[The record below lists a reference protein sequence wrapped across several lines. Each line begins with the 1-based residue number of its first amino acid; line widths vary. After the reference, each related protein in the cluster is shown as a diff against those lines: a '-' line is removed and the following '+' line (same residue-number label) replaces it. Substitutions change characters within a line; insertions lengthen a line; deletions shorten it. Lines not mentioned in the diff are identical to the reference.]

1 MPKSLLPYEG
11 LTVEALFA
19 PIRLTLLQPLFIGP
33 LLLGLYRFPSF
44 VTKLL
49 PPNVHEVVRST
60 YLLKGLGILF
70 GIGLLRKVNNRLS
83 QLVLN
88 NFTKDK
94 TWDWT
99 KEIVVVTGG
108 SGGIGG
114 LIVRMFA
121 ENNIKVIILDVSA
134 PTSTTKLSN
143 VYFYQ
148 VDITSSE
155 KIRDVAEK
163 IRKDHGDPTVLINNA
178 GVGINK
184 TILDETEAEMR
195 LVFEVNTIAHF
206 LLVKELIPA
215 MIKRNHGHIVT
226 VASMASFMI
235 HAQNVDYACSK
246 ASALAF
252 HEGLSQELKSRYNAK
267 KNRPPDL
274 GSNSANFDIDA
285 KIKL

>member
-33 LLLGLYRFPSF
+33 LLLGLHRYPSF

-70 GIGLLRKVNNRLS
+70 GIGLLRKIKHGIGQKRLW
-83 QLVLN
+83 
-88 NFTKDK
+88 F
-94 TWDWT
+94 
-99 KEIVVVTGG
+99 VVVTGG
-108 SGGIGG
+108 SGGIGS
-114 LIVRMFA
+114 LIVRKFA

-134 PTSTTKLSN
+134 PTLTTKMSN

-178 GVGINK
+178 GVGANK

-215 MIKRNHGHIVT
+215 MIKRDHGHIAT
-226 VASMASFMI
+226 VASMASFMV

-252 HEGLSQELKSRYNAK
+252 HEGLSQELKSRYNAQK
-267 KNRPPDL
+267 VRTT
-274 GSNSANFDIDA
+274 
-285 KIKL
+285 

>member
-1 MPKSLLPYEG
+1 M
-11 LTVEALFA
+11 
-19 PIRLTLLQPLFIGP
+19 
-33 LLLGLYRFPSF
+33 
-44 VTKLL
+44 
-49 PPNVHEVVRST
+49 
-60 YLLKGLGILF
+60 
-70 GIGLLRKVNNRLS
+70 
-83 QLVLN
+83 
-88 NFTKDK
+88 
-94 TWDWT
+94 
-99 KEIVVVTGG
+99 
-108 SGGIGG
+108 
-114 LIVRMFA
+114 
-121 ENNIKVIILDVSA
+121 
-134 PTSTTKLSN
+134 LSN

-178 GVGINK
+178 GVGSNK

-215 MIKRNHGHIVT
+215 MIKRDHGHIVT
-226 VASMASFMI
+226 VASMASFMV

-267 KNRPPDL
+267 NVRTT
-274 GSNSANFDIDA
+274 
-285 KIKL
+285 